1 MNYVVTNAQMREAEQ
16 RCARDFV
23 SLEQLMIN
31 AGKAC
36 AERISRIASQAKNI
50 VVLCGSGN
58 NGGDGMVIAGILG
71 RVREDVRVIFAN
83 GMPKSDCAKSNAHF
97 LFEQK
102 NVAYADF
109 TADKGCISWLENA
122 GCVIDCIYGTGFHGS
137 LPETLVNLLSAA
149 NSAPI
154 RVAVDVPS
162 GVNSDSGEFDE
173 RCFMPTHTLVLG
185 AMKAGL
191 LKPNCNDLLGV
202 ISLLDI
208 DIPERCYEGNHLA
221 RLADEALRRPF
232 GERRR
237 NSHKGSYGRLL
248 NIAGSRRYIGAAA
261 MSTNAALRSG
271 VGLCTLAAP
280 QSVVQSLSSS
290 IFETTY
296 LPLSE
301 TEDGFASETA
311 AEFLELDKMTAVSI
325 GCGLGC
331 SENTRRLTEFVIRN
345 ASCPI
350 ILDADGINSIADNI
364 DILKERNGELI
375 ITPHPLE
382 FSRITG
388 LSTAEIAADRIG
400 TAKSFAQ
407 RYGITVLLKGANTV
421 IASANGDAVVNTT
434 GNSGLAKGGSGDVL
448 TGIIAAFAAQGIE
461 TFTAAASG
469 AYCHG
474 LAADILANRLA
485 PQSMLARDVIEVLSE
500 VYRSF

>member
-1 MNYVVTNAQMREAEQ
+1 MNYVVSNLQMREAEQ
-16 RCARDFV
+16 CCAKSHI

-31 AGKAC
+31 AGIVC
-36 AERISRIASQAKNI
+36 AERISQITLQAKNI
-50 VVLCGSGN
+50 VILCGSGN

-71 RVREDVRVIFAN
+71 KTRDDVRVIFAN

-102 NVAYADF
+102 NVAYTDYIS
-109 TADKGCISWLENA
+109 DNSCISWLENA

-137 LPETLVNLLSAA
+137 LPELIARLISAA
-149 NSAPI
+149 NNSPI

-162 GVNSDSGEFDE
+162 GVNSDSGEYDE
-173 RCFMPTHTLVLG
+173 RCFAPTHTLVLG

-191 LKPNCNDLLGV
+191 LKPDCNDILGE
-202 ISLLDI
+202 ITLLDI
-208 DIPERCYEGNHLA
+208 GIPECCYEDNHLA
-221 RLADEALRRPF
+221 KLADESFRRPF
-232 GERRR
+232 GERGR
-237 NSHKGSYGRLL
+237 NSHKGSFGRLL
-248 NIAGSRRYIGAAA
+248 NIAGSRRYTGAAA

-280 QSVVQSLSSS
+280 KCVVQSLSSA
-290 IFETTY
+290 IFETTF
-296 LPLSE
+296 LPLPE
-301 TEDGFASETA
+301 TEDGFVAENA
-311 AEFLELDKMTAVSI
+311 AEYLELDKTTAISI

-350 ILDADGINSIADNI
+350 ILDADGINSLAGNI
-364 DILKERNGELI
+364 DVLKERNGELI

-382 FSRITG
+382 FSRISG
-388 LSTAEIAADRIG
+388 LTTNEIAADRIG
-400 TAKSFAQ
+400 AARAFAEK
-407 RYGITVLLKGANTV
+407 YGITVLLKGANTV
-421 IASANGDAVVNTT
+421 IASPGGEVIVNTT

-448 TGIIAAFAAQGIE
+448 TGIIAAFAAQGIDP
-461 TFTAAASG
+461 FTAAASG

-474 LAADILANRLA
+474 LAADILAERLP
-485 PQSMLARDVIEVLSE
+485 PQSMLARDVIEALPE

>member
-16 RCARDFV
+16 RCAQGFV

-31 AGKAC
+31 AGIAC
-36 AERISRIASQAKNI
+36 AEKISQIIAKVGS
-50 VVLCGSGN
+50 VVILCGSGN

-71 RVREDVRVIFAN
+71 RTRDDVRVIFVN

-102 NVAYADF
+102 NVSYADY
-109 TADKGCISWLENA
+109 TLDSSCVTWLENA
-122 GCVIDCIYGTGFHGS
+122 GCVIDCVYGTGFHG
-137 LPETLVNLLSAA
+137 VLSESIARIIAAA
-149 NSAPI
+149 NHVPVRI
-154 RVAVDVPS
+154 AVDVPS

-173 RCFMPTHTLVLG
+173 NCFRPTNTLVLG
-185 AMKAGL
+185 AMKYGL
-191 LKPNCNDLLGV
+191 LMPDCNDILGE
-202 ISLLDI
+202 ITLLDI
-208 DIPERCYEGNHLA
+208 GIPKCCYENNHLA
-221 RLADEALRRPF
+221 RLADDSFRRPF

-237 NSHKGSYGRLL
+237 NSHKGSFGRLL
-248 NIAGSRRYIGAAA
+248 NIAGSRRYMGAAA

-280 QSVVQSLSSS
+280 ECVVNSLSSA
-290 IFETTY
+290 IFESTF
-296 LPLSE
+296 LPLPE
-301 TEDGFASETA
+301 TDDGFAAENA
-311 AEFLELDKMTAVSI
+311 AEFLELDKVTAISI

-331 SENTRRLTEFVIRN
+331 SDNTRRLTEFVIRN

-350 ILDADGINSIADNI
+350 ILDADGINSIAGNI
-364 DILKERNGELI
+364 DILKERNTELI

-388 LSTAEIAADRIG
+388 LAPSEIFADRIG
-400 TAKSFAQ
+400 NARAFAKK
-407 RYGITVLLKGANTV
+407 YGVTVLLKGANTV
-421 IASANGDAVVNTT
+421 IASPNDDVIINTT

-448 TGIIAAFAAQGIE
+448 TGIIAAFAAQGID

-474 LAADILANRLA
+474 LAADILAERLP
-485 PQSMLARDVIEVLSE
+485 PQSILARDVIETLPE